1 MRQLSQQSNP
11 NTLLLSSLIGITISS
26 AVLLFLHRR
35 RRRRQQHTRTDY
47 DGDGDG
53 SGDDDE
59 TIQALKPAFDK
70 ACEMIK
76 SPKISQSLSLSQN
89 DQLMLYGLYKQAQS
103 GNAASSVTPP
113 PSKLHLVAY
122 AKYDAWTKFHDMPRD
137 FAMMKY
143 VEVVNHFCHHRS
155 SSRPAT
161 VESLG
166 GVSYATGRPESA
178 MTATSLLFD
187 DNDDII
193 YDDDD
198 DDTDDFLS
206 SSDDDDDDDDDD
218 NDDNEDAGSNSNSIA
233 MKASSDD
240 DDDDSDDNDDNGDA
254 GSNSNSISNERRTK
268 ENRKLKSI
276 SVSKEEHSSLSS
288 ASTFSLS
295 ARQSTLISHSTEQ
308 SHSDSN
314 IVSYDTSTG
323 AGKRTATSTFTKAT
337 LLHAS
342 STGDKESIQQCI
354 DNGVDVNGRD
364 ESGQTAL
371 HLTADKG
378 YIDCVNLLLSN
389 GADPNAADESGI
401 SVLETAVFGG
411 CVKVVEA
418 LLEAGSDPDQED
430 MDGETPRSCAEGDGC
445 EEMQLLL
452 RNAAGI
458 QKHQ

>member
-161 VESLG
+161 AESLG

-206 SSDDDDDDDDDD
+206 SSDD
-218 NDDNEDAGSNSNSIA
+218 
-233 MKASSDD
+233 DD

>member
-218 NDDNEDAGSNSNSIA
+218 NDDEEGVEMEGKSSEELSESNDKESE
-233 MKASSDD
+233 SDEC
-240 DDDDSDDNDDNGDA
+240 DDDS
-254 GSNSNSISNERRTK
+254 
-268 ENRKLKSI
+268 
-276 SVSKEEHSSLSS
+276 
-288 ASTFSLS
+288 
-295 ARQSTLISHSTEQ
+295 
-308 SHSDSN
+308 
-314 IVSYDTSTG
+314 
-323 AGKRTATSTFTKAT
+323 
-337 LLHAS
+337 
-342 STGDKESIQQCI
+342 
-354 DNGVDVNGRD
+354 
-364 ESGQTAL
+364 
-371 HLTADKG
+371 
-378 YIDCVNLLLSN
+378 
-389 GADPNAADESGI
+389 
-401 SVLETAVFGG
+401 
-411 CVKVVEA
+411 
-418 LLEAGSDPDQED
+418 GSD
-430 MDGETPRSCAEGDGC
+430 DGNSSSSDENSVTG
-445 EEMQLLL
+445 
-452 RNAAGI
+452 NANLPKA
-458 QKHQ
+458 KRRRR